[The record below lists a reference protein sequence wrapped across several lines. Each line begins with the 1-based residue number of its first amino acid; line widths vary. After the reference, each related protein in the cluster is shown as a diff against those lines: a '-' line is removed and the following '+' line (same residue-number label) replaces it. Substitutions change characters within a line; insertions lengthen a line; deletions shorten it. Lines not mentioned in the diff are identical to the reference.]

1 MRKYIFI
8 AIACAGLFSACNN
21 ELEKGDYDYS
31 FDSSKLP
38 VVTTGDVLAEYGISL
53 KVDMQVESNNGL
65 DTVMQQGIV
74 VSETENIDLMSAIMV
89 PATSKKFEKQV
100 LTVEGLTS
108 GKTYYYCGYA
118 QNQEGIAYG
127 EKKQITMGKPWDKVS
142 VVLADFLTPDFL
154 NVLMVSSFGSDNG
167 IQPANFGQLPI
178 INNAPFALVMWSL
191 DNKTGATLD
200 TDDLIFIEADFTDG
214 VSPEFTYLPFSYAAK
229 PLQEKDLYFDSY
241 EVIVSEEPFE
251 TVEQAN
257 AAKVYFAETLNAKTV
272 NTMHTIKL
280 PEYEG
285 KVCYIGIR
293 HKAEAT
299 GYALMISHME
309 ASALFAPIE

>member
-8 AIACAGLFSACNN
+8 AMACAGLFSACNN

-31 FDSSKLP
+31 FDSAKLP
-38 VVTTGDVLAEYGISL
+38 VVTTGDVLGEYGISL

-142 VVLADFLTPDFL
+142 VTLADFLTPDFL
-154 NVLMVSSFGSDNG
+154 NVLMVSSFGSDDG

-178 INNAPFALVMWSL
+178 INNAPFALIMWSV
-191 DNKTGATLD
+191 DGETGEPLD

-214 VSPEFTYLPFSYAAK
+214 VSPEFTYLPFSYGAK
-229 PLQEKDLYFDSY
+229 PMQKKDLYFDSY

-251 TVEQAN
+251 TVEQVN
-257 AAKVYFAETLNAKTV
+257 AAKVYFAETLNANTV

-280 PEYEG
+280 PEFEG

-293 HKAEAT
+293 HKAEDT